1 MTPRATGEP
10 RVTAPSGTGAT
21 DRRPDTSTGP
31 AHGDQIQLR
40 GLRVIGTHGVLPE
53 EKSRAQPFEI
63 DLDLTVDL
71 TRAGAT
77 DRLSDTVD
85 YAGIAGAAAAI
96 VSGPTSFELLEALAG
111 AVAEATLAS
120 DGRIAAV
127 TVSLRKLQPP
137 LAVDI
142 GTVGV
147 RITRRQ

>member
-21 DRRPDTSTGP
+21 DRRPDTAAGP

-71 TRAGAT
+71 TRAGA
-77 DRLSDTVD
+77 
-85 YAGIAGAAAAI
+85 
-96 VSGPTSFELLEALAG
+96 
-111 AVAEATLAS
+111 VAEATLAS

>member
-1 MTPRATGEP
+1 MAR
-10 RVTAPSGTGAT
+10 SGTGDT
-21 DRRPDTSTGP
+21 LTSGGPD
-31 AHGDQIQLR
+31 AGDQIQLR

-63 DLDLTVDL
+63 DLDLSVDL

-77 DRLSDTVD
+77 DRLLDTVD
-85 YAGIAGAAAAI
+85 YAGVAGAAAAI

-120 DGRIAAV
+120 DVRIAAV

-147 RITRRQ
+147 RITRHR